1 MTMWIPATPKEKK
14 QSLKALLKKVELEY
28 KTTVKDADK
37 KCAALRRDA
46 ELQAEHERADTKA
59 RKDLADKIAKEEYAQ
74 TKAEAAKIHIQT
86 VMDIV
91 RDAILDIKDRNVP
104 QPQQQQPFAP
114 DTKSSFS
121 SLGDVKRSPTSSH
134 SSSSSSSAPISS
146 FPTSSSTFQYPP
158 QGSYSNQY
166 YGYTNSSSNSSSSI
180 LSTGGNAK
188 DDAEIREWV
197 EYAADKLEAHM
208 SRVQARQ
215 RILEEVA
222 GAALVREQAAQ
233 QEAAQ
238 RTLELEAE
246 VRQLRLLQEQVLLQ
260 QQMGQLQLG
269 GQVQGGFGGEGG
281 EVAPPAYL
289 AEEKK
294 DGEKDHHKF

>member
-1 MTMWIPATPKEKK
+1 MAIPMTPKEKK
-14 QSLKALLKKVELEY
+14 QSLKSLLKKVELEY
-28 KTTVKDADK
+28 KVTVKEADK

-46 ELQAEHERADTKA
+46 ELQAERERADTKA

-74 TKAEAAKIHIQT
+74 TKADAAKIHIQT

-91 RDAILDIKDRNVP
+91 RDAILDIKDRN
-104 QPQQQQPFAP
+104 
-114 DTKSSFS
+114 
-121 SLGDVKRSPTSSH
+121 
-134 SSSSSSSAPISS
+134 
-146 FPTSSSTFQYPP
+146 YPP

-188 DDAEIREWV
+188 DDADIREWV

-208 SRVQARQ
+208 SRAQVRQ

-238 RTLELEAE
+238 RTRELEAE

-269 GQVQGGFGGEGG
+269 GQAQGGFGGEGG

-294 DGEKDHHKF
+294 DGEKDHKF

>member
-1 MTMWIPATPKEKK
+1 MWIPATTKEKK

-46 ELQAEHERADTKA
+46 ELQAERERADTKA

-86 VMDIV
+86 VLDIV
-91 RDAILDIKDRNVP
+91 RDAILDIKDRNLQ
-104 QPQQQQPFAP
+104 QPQQQPFVP

-121 SLGDVKRSPTSSH
+121 SLGDVKRSPSSSH
-134 SSSSSSSAPISS
+134 SSSCAPKSS

-208 SRVQARQ
+208 SRAQARQ

-269 GQVQGGFGGEGG
+269 GQMQGGFGGEGG

-294 DGEKDHHKF
+294 DGEKDHKF

>member
-1 MTMWIPATPKEKK
+1 MTPKEKK
-14 QSLKALLKKVELEY
+14 QSVKALIKQVELEY

-37 KCAALRRDA
+37 KCTALRRDA
-46 ELQAEHERADTKA
+46 EQQADRERADTKA
-59 RKDLADKIAKEEYAQ
+59 RKDLADKIAKEEYAH
-74 TKAEAAKIHIQT
+74 TKAEASRIHIQT

-91 RDAILDIKDRNVP
+91 RDAILDIKDRNAL
-104 QPQQQQPFAP
+104 QQPPIQDA
-114 DTKSSFS
+114 KSSSF
-121 SLGDVKRSPTSSH
+121 LGDIKRSHSTSHAPPPSSP
-134 SSSSSSSAPISS
+134 SSSS
-146 FPTSSSTFQYPP
+146 TSIFQYPP

-166 YGYTNSSSNSSSSI
+166 YGYTNANAAASSSI

-197 EYAADKLEAHM
+197 EYAADKLEVHL
-208 SRVQARQ
+208 SRAQVRQ

-238 RTLELEAE
+238 RARELEQE

-260 QQMGQLQLG
+260 QQMGQLQMG
-269 GQVQGGFGGEGG
+269 AQAQGFGDGG
-281 EVAPPAYL
+281 EAPPAYL
-289 AEEKK
+289 PAGHE
-294 DGEKDHHKF
+294 DKDHKF

>member
-46 ELQAEHERADTKA
+46 ELQAERERADTKA

-91 RDAILDIKDRNVP
+91 RDAILDIKDRN
-104 QPQQQQPFAP
+104 
-114 DTKSSFS
+114 
-121 SLGDVKRSPTSSH
+121 
-134 SSSSSSSAPISS
+134 
-146 FPTSSSTFQYPP
+146 YPP

>member
-1 MTMWIPATPKEKK
+1 MWVPMTTKEKK

-37 KCAALRRDA
+37 KCAALRREA
-46 ELQAEHERADTKA
+46 EQQAERERADTKA
-59 RKDLADKIAKEEYAQ
+59 RKDLADSIAKEEYAQ

-91 RDAILDIKDRNVP
+91 RDAILDIKDRNA
-104 QPQQQQPFAP
+104 QPPQQPF
-114 DTKSSFS
+114 
-121 SLGDVKRSPTSSH
+121 
-134 SSSSSSSAPISS
+134 
-146 FPTSSSTFQYPP
+146 YPP

-166 YGYTNSSSNSSSSI
+166 YGYTNSSSSASSSI

-197 EYAADKLEAHM
+197 EYAADKLETHL
-208 SRVQARQ
+208 SRAQVRQ

-222 GAALVREQAAQ
+222 GAALVREQQAQ

-238 RTLELEAE
+238 RTRELEAE

-269 GQVQGGFGGEGG
+269 GGLGQGFGGAGGAGGEGG
-281 EVAPPAYL
+281 EAAPPAYF

-294 DGEKDHHKF
+294 DSEKDHKF

>member
-1 MTMWIPATPKEKK
+1 MTTKEKK

-28 KTTVKDADK
+28 KTTIKDADK
-37 KCAALRRDA
+37 KCAALRREA
-46 ELQAEHERADTKA
+46 EQQAERERADTKA
-59 RKDLADKIAKEEYAQ
+59 RKDLADSIAKEEYAQ

-91 RDAILDIKDRNVP
+91 RDAILDIKDRNA
-104 QPQQQQPFAP
+104 QPPQQPFVP
-114 DTKSSFS
+114 DTKSSSSFS
-121 SLGDVKRSPTSSH
+121 GDVKRSHSTSAH
-134 SSSSSSSAPISS
+134 SSASTSTV
-146 FPTSSSTFQYPP
+146 PTSSSTFQYPP

-166 YGYTNSSSNSSSSI
+166 YGYTNSSSSASSSI

-188 DDAEIREWV
+188 DDTEIREWV
-197 EYAADKLEAHM
+197 EYAADKLETHL
-208 SRVQARQ
+208 SRAQVRQ

-222 GAALVREQAAQ
+222 GAALVREQQAQ

-238 RTLELEAE
+238 RTRELEAE

-269 GQVQGGFGGEGG
+269 GELVQGFEGAGGAGGEA
-281 EVAPPAYL
+281 APPAYF

-294 DGEKDHHKF
+294 DSEKDHKF

>member
-1 MTMWIPATPKEKK
+1 MNITMTIPMTSKEKK
-14 QSLKALLKKVELEY
+14 QSLKSLLKKVELEY
-28 KTTVKDADK
+28 KVTVKEADK

-46 ELQAEHERADTKA
+46 ELQAERERADTKA

-74 TKAEAAKIHIQT
+74 TKADAAKIHIQT

-91 RDAILDIKDRNVP
+91 RDAILDIKDRNL
-104 QPQQQQPFAP
+104 QPQQQF
-114 DTKSSFS
+114 
-121 SLGDVKRSPTSSH
+121 
-134 SSSSSSSAPISS
+134 
-146 FPTSSSTFQYPP
+146 YPP

-208 SRVQARQ
+208 SRAQVRQ

-238 RTLELEAE
+238 RTRELEAE

-281 EVAPPAYL
+281 EIAPPAYL
-289 AEEKK
+289 VEEEK
-294 DGEKDHHKF
+294 DGKEDRKF

>member
-1 MTMWIPATPKEKK
+1 MAVSMTSKDKK
-14 QSLKALLKKVELEY
+14 QSVKALLKQVELDY

-37 KCAALRRDA
+37 KCTILRRDA
-46 ELQAEHERADTKA
+46 EQQADRERAATKA
-59 RKDLADKIAKEEYAQ
+59 RKDLADKLAKEEYAN
-74 TKAEAAKIHIQT
+74 TKAEASKIHIQT

-91 RDAILDIKDRNVP
+91 RDAILDIKDRNAH
-104 QPQQQQPFAP
+104 QPPPIQDA
-114 DTKSSFS
+114 KSSSFS
-121 SLGDVKRSPTSSH
+121 GDIKRSHSTSH
-134 SSSSSSSAPISS
+134 APPNSSSSSS
-146 FPTSSSTFQYPP
+146 TSTFQYPP

-166 YGYTNSSSNSSSSI
+166 YGYTNANAAASSSI

-197 EYAADKLEAHM
+197 EYAADKLEIHL
-208 SRVQARQ
+208 SRVQVRQ

-238 RTLELEAE
+238 RTRELEQE

-269 GQVQGGFGGEGG
+269 AQAQGLGDGGE
-281 EVAPPAYL
+281 APPAYL
-289 AEEKK
+289 PAGHE
-294 DGEKDHHKF
+294 DKDHKF

>member
-1 MTMWIPATPKEKK
+1 MTPKEKK
-14 QSLKALLKKVELEY
+14 QSLKALIKQVELEY

-37 KCAALRRDA
+37 KCTALRRDA
-46 ELQAEHERADTKA
+46 EQQAERERADTKT
-59 RKDLADKIAKEEYAQ
+59 RKDMADKIAKEEYAH

-91 RDAILDIKDRNVP
+91 RDAILDIKDRNAP
-104 QPQQQQPFAP
+104 QYQQPLIQDA
-114 DTKSSFS
+114 KSSSFS
-121 SLGDVKRSPTSSH
+121 GDIKRSHSTSH
-134 SSSSSSSAPISS
+134 VPPNPSSSSS
-146 FPTSSSTFQYPP
+146 TSTFQYPP

-166 YGYTNSSSNSSSSI
+166 YGYTNANAATSSSI

-188 DDAEIREWV
+188 DDAEIRDWI
-197 EYAADKLEAHM
+197 EYAGDKLEAHL
-208 SRVQARQ
+208 SRTQVRQ

-238 RTLELEAE
+238 RARELEQE

-260 QQMGQLQLG
+260 QQMGQLQMG
-269 GQVQGGFGGEGG
+269 AQAQGFADGGE
-281 EVAPPAYL
+281 APPAYL
-289 AEEKK
+289 PE
-294 DGEKDHHKF
+294 GQHGTKDHKF